1 MIDFVTRFR
10 SLAKINNFLNMSDTV
25 RDQFISLYGSKK
37 LRAKLIREKEI
48 ASEKCIQVARLQI

>member
-1 MIDFVTRFR
+1 MINFVTRFR
-10 SLAKINNFLNMSDTV
+10 SLAKINNFLNMSEAV

-48 ASEKCIQVARLQI
+48 PSEKCIQVARLQI